1 MSPYQILSSFL
12 LFLLILLI
20 EICNINGETLNRT
33 NANTNICDVNNCQSY
48 SSLNSSW
55 LLPDGNGCKNK
66 VDGINICISCPD
78 ENNECNCLICAFDT
92 IVLKVIDG
100 DHDHD
105 LFEGT
110 ASDSSTSS
118 TSSTSSLHIDG
129 IRISKK
135 TIILIVVGII
145 IGLCCII
152 YCICGG
158 AIFIYQVNKE
168 KRNTTNATNDD
179 HQQTLLV

>member
-20 EICNINGETLNRT
+20 EICNVNGETLNRT

-66 VDGINICISCPD
+66 VNDINICISCPD
-78 ENNECNCLICAFDT
+78 ENNECKCLTCAYDA
-92 IVLKVIDG
+92 IILKIIDG
-100 DHDHD
+100 NQD
-105 LFEGT
+105 T
-110 ASDSSTSS
+110 AGDSS

-152 YCICGG
+152 YCIFGG

-168 KRNTTNATNDD
+168 KRNSNSTNADHD